1 MKKNPP
7 NIIHNVKK
15 KFHHLLF
22 IYFYFLYILKML
34 SKEKRELK
42 KTLLEAQKIAI
53 QEVKDIQVEAEKI
66 AIQGVKDIQSEV
78 QKIATQGVRD
88 IYKITLDAMNKSMKE
103 IM

>member
-1 MKKNPP
+1 MRKKNS
-7 NIIHNVKK
+7 II
-15 KFHHLLF
+15 
-22 IYFYFLYILKML
+22 FYFLYILKML

-42 KTLLEAQKIAI
+42 ETLLEAQKIAI
-53 QEVKDIQVEAEKI
+53 QGVKDIQVEAEKI

-88 IYKITLDAMNKSMKE
+88 IYKITLDAMNESTKE

>member
-1 MKKNPP
+1 
-7 NIIHNVKK
+7 
-15 KFHHLLF
+15 
-22 IYFYFLYILKML
+22 ML

-42 KTLLEAQKIAI
+42 ETLLEAQKITI
-53 QEVKDIQVEAEKI
+53 QGVKDIQVEAEKI

-88 IYKITLDAMNKSMKE
+88 IYKITLDAMNESTKE